1 MTQIDGFG
9 SRVNWSGMLAAL
21 QGLDKTEDVSGKS
34 VEENLKLT
42 NVPGLDNA
50 LANLGL
56 PPLDAPNA
64 PTFGNPAELQALLDK
79 LEKDNGFKFSDEEL
93 KTATSSLQ
101 GLLSTVASK
110 MAELEKSQNTSA
122 TKGGNAV
129 NTPQGV
135 SNDVPKTLTSAS
147 SKVMFDI
154 YALMCLLIKCA
165 QQEKNAHRDLRKA
178 EISAVVTSIQNQAEK
193 QKSAALTG
201 LIAGSLICGLQAVAA
216 GVCAYKTISN
226 VKAEAQLSADMGVK
240 GAATA
245 ANQAQTKLAADMAE
259 LKEFETQNPLPAQD
273 VEPNPEVEQQRTEL
287 QDKVNQSKIDF
298 HQKNQALKLAQ
309 TKMSHSE
316 DFMRLKISE
325 AKTKGFSDMSLAL
338 GNLAQNIV
346 RGAVDIQQA
355 EALAKS
361 ADQKWA
367 EEDLAQTRDL
377 MDSFQ
382 DVIAQVIKMAQAII
396 QAENDSMHSA
406 IQA

>member
-1 MTQIDGFG
+1 
-9 SRVNWSGMLAAL
+9 
-21 QGLDKTEDVSGKS
+21 
-34 VEENLKLT
+34 
-42 NVPGLDNA
+42 
-50 LANLGL
+50 
-56 PPLDAPNA
+56 
-64 PTFGNPAELQALLDK
+64 
-79 LEKDNGFKFSDEEL
+79 
-93 KTATSSLQ
+93 
-101 GLLSTVASK
+101 
-110 MAELEKSQNTSA
+110 
-122 TKGGNAV
+122 
-129 NTPQGV
+129 
-135 SNDVPKTLTSAS
+135 
-147 SKVMFDI
+147 
-154 YALMCLLIKCA
+154 MCLLIKCA